1 MSRFYGSFE
10 EFAREE
16 IRPLHRVGWCAA
28 DLDIDSDLGTEEL
41 NFESEDEDFE
51 DDE

>member
-16 IRPLHRVGWCAA
+16 IRPMHRVGWSVTE
-28 DLDIDSDLGTEEL
+28 LDIDSDLTTEEL

-51 DDE
+51 DD